1 MKQKI
6 VLFII
11 TLAMFVSCF
20 GVVAFSDSPD
30 PDDQPGDIITNPWGD
45 LFTETYE
52 SVTNPPW
59 GESTRVTT
67 TKAGGE
73 TTVPATTK
81 ANTDAEQYPA
91 KVVIKKINKKKY
103 SAKKIKLTLKKAKYA
118 TGYQVMVFKS
128 KKNAKKLKKPIYEKS
143 FFKTK
148 IVLKSKKFKNKKK
161 LFVIARGF
169 NKTKAGAW
177 SKIKKVKIKK

>member
-20 GVVAFSDSPD
+20 GVVVFSDSPD
-30 PDDQPGDIITNPWGD
+30 PDDQIGDIVTNPWGD

-59 GESTRVTT
+59 DDSTRVTT
-67 TKAGGE
+67 TKSGGESTVPTSTKSGGE

-81 ANTDAEQYPA
+81 ANTDA
-91 KVVIKKINKKKY
+91 
-103 SAKKIKLTLKKAKYA
+103 
-118 TGYQVMVFKS
+118 
-128 KKNAKKLKKPIYEKS
+128 
-143 FFKTK
+143 
-148 IVLKSKKFKNKKK
+148 
-161 LFVIARGF
+161 
-169 NKTKAGAW
+169 
-177 SKIKKVKIKK
+177 